1 MKVRLGAVGAGEFA
15 VGVLLRDDS
24 VLGSTGAR
32 RGSRSARGT
41 GKDTAPTLGSNHVGR
56 LLLVLQNRLLL
67 GHQGALAVRRGHAGL
82 RHDTASGHGTQ
93 DRRTRCG
100 SGRNGLRVGLSHRR
114 LGHHGRGSAV
124 PVLRGLRVV
133 HHLRIAAGSS
143 LRGRLRVVTHSV
155 GGRGRVGRA
164 GRARRMRVAVVNRVH
179 SRVGMGLQRGQRVRR
194 EVVLLVLRRQLAV
207 LKLVRRDG
215 GCVRWIA
222 RTRCAYDIRVVRVVH
237 IPVTRS
243 WLGVAE
249 VAQAR

>member
-1 MKVRLGAVGAGEFA
+1 
-15 VGVLLRDDS
+15 
-24 VLGSTGAR
+24 
-32 RGSRSARGT
+32 
-41 GKDTAPTLGSNHVGR
+41 
-56 LLLVLQNRLLL
+56 
-67 GHQGALAVRRGHAGL
+67 
-82 RHDTASGHGTQ
+82 
-93 DRRTRCG
+93 
-100 SGRNGLRVGLSHRR
+100 
-114 LGHHGRGSAV
+114 
-124 PVLRGLRVV
+124 LRVV

-143 LRGRLRVVTHSV
+143 LRGRLRVVAHSV
-155 GGRGRVGRA
+155 GGRGRVGSA

-194 EVVLLVLRRQLAV
+194 EMVLLVLGRQLAV

-249 VAQAR
+249 VAQARQTACPRKSVSRGGRQEELLAIVLDELDQ